1 MQLKAKL
8 KERKSCHVMKF
19 IGCDVPNRKHTFH
32 KMGSSISFLFM
43 FGIIQ
48 ITCGVQAS
56 RKTLV
61 GAALT
66 CAAIVTKLQNS
77 IIQRHKPIATM
88 SNKWEARSKKN
99 ITSFFTIPSSRIFQ
113 DYFLLHML
121 FHVWRIENVE
131 LKINFAYLKEK
142 ISCREKRLSK

>member
-1 MQLKAKL
+1 VQLKAKL

-88 SNKWEARSKKN
+88 SYKWEARSKKN

-113 DYFLLHML
+113 YYFLLHML
-121 FHVWRIENVE
+121 FHV
-131 LKINFAYLKEK
+131 
-142 ISCREKRLSK
+142 

>member
-1 MQLKAKL
+1 
-8 KERKSCHVMKF
+8 MKF
-19 IGCDVPNRKHTFH
+19 IGCDVPNRKHTIH

-61 GAALT
+61 GATLT

-77 IIQRHKPIATM
+77 IIQRHRLLATM
-88 SNKWEARSKKN
+88 SNKWKQEVKKTPP
-99 ITSFFTIPSSRIFQ
+99 ISLLSHPPVFFKIICYFTCSSMYEESR
-113 DYFLLHML
+113 ML
-121 FHVWRIENVE
+121 N
-131 LKINFAYLKEK
+131 
-142 ISCREKRLSK
+142 